1 MKVYPFALPFLISF
15 TAVLAKHS
23 ELPLQVDNFLG
34 TYCLDCHDSETRKGE
49 VSLDLLEIDWTDPH
63 SAKIWGR
70 VFEVIESG
78 EMPPE
83 KKKQPS
89 DMEIQEVS
97 NWLSHVLLEND
108 KPGGTVL
115 RRLSKDEYEKS
126 VSSLFKIPFT
136 VPSSFPSDLVS
147 HGFDNHGED
156 LVLSPTLMAEY
167 LEIATAAAD
176 RVLPPPRQKQRID
189 EQTITISPRDFTL
202 NFTTGHQIDG
212 VLRMVSSSDPLAR
225 GSVWPNRFEAKA
237 AGIYRV
243 KVDLSYFKPVDG
255 HVPEVHLLSHQA
267 DGNNFARASELK
279 KLAEFKVPMEKASTF
294 VAEVELQPGE
304 TIVIHYE
311 NAALHSDQTKDQSK
325 HIARVSQQLI
335 DLFRGD
341 HELGAAW
348 MKAGYVRG
356 DRGWGWLEKIEAIR
370 QEGGLD
376 IEGFD
381 PESSEVKKFAS
392 SMSRQPLVLVETM
405 CCYHF
410 SKGPG
415 LDVHRMSVT
424 GPLPS
429 DRKKVKLPANEFSS
443 MDFTGNLTE
452 AQRYRLVTS
461 RGTVAGSAVW
471 PSRFEA
477 KISGIY
483 NVQFDATAFAEADA
497 LYPAPTDVYEIELYA
512 RPSAGNAYQPLESMR
527 KVGEVRMGPQVGQ
540 VQNFSAEVKLEKG
553 ETLAFRWANGPLYS
567 DEGETDYSPKAFGEL
582 AKNKAIYAVVNE
594 MGTQVR
600 ELPPADF
607 YEAAMKRVREGNL
620 NLDDPALK
628 KAPNFKS
635 IPVLTAFIRIARQ
648 DLIRHGPAVDLIGAS
663 IDGPIRLVE
672 DTEMKE
678 QRLRTARFMGERE
691 GRDDREYAESI
702 LRPIIN
708 TAFRRPATD
717 AQVEKYLNIALNHQA
732 DGHRF
737 EDGIHLALRAVLC
750 SPNFLYRGQREGK
763 LDDYDLAARLSFFL
777 TSAPPDTL
785 LQKLAAKGQLSQPAK
800 LEEQTRRLLN
810 DRRVKNFLTSFTDQ
824 WLDLNVLP
832 DIMPDSRL
840 LKWNEK
846 DLAAIIAETELFVAE
861 ILRENHPIETFID
874 PSFTYLNKRNAK
886 LYNIKFPNSDT
897 MTRVGIKPG
906 GRHGGI
912 LGQASVMMA
921 TANGVDTQPVLRGVW
936 LLENVLGD
944 PVPEPPPEVPAVEPD
959 TSGAKSIRELLQK
972 HNADP
977 SCAGCHKKI
986 DPPGFAL
993 ENFDPV
999 GRWRDFYPVYE
1010 KVNGKVVRKDGL
1022 PVDAVGTMLDG
1033 TELRDVT
1040 DLKSYLVKNIDIFGN
1055 CLAEKL
1061 LVYATG
1067 RDLGFTERKEVEKVV
1082 KNVRQSGNGFQDLIV
1097 ALVLSESFQTK

>member
-1 MKVYPFALPFLISF
+1 MKVLPLGLFALFSINSAF
-15 TAVLAKHS
+15 AKVS
-23 ELPLQVDNFLG
+23 ELPEHTDNFLV
-34 TYCLDCHDSETRKGE
+34 TYCLDCHDEESRKGGINLE
-49 VSLDLLEIDWTDPH
+49 LFEIDWTDPH
-63 SAKIWGR
+63 SAPTWGKVYDVLQR
-70 VFEVIESG
+70 G
-78 EMPPE
+78 EMPPA
-83 KKKQPS
+83 KKKQPTEG
-89 DMEIQEVS
+89 DKLATIK
-97 NWLSHVLLEND
+97 WLEQTLLEND
-108 KPGGTVL
+108 KPGGTIL
-115 RRLSKDEYEKS
+115 RRLSKEEYEKS
-126 VSSLFKIPFT
+126 VSNLLKIPFT
-136 VPSSFPSDLVS
+136 VPSGFPSDSPS
-147 HGFDNHGED
+147 HGFDNHGGE
-156 LVLSPTLMAEY
+156 LVLSPPLMAQY
-167 LEIATAAAD
+167 LEIATSAAD
-176 RVLPPPRQKQRID
+176 QVLPPKGEPRKVQKKSSL
-189 EQTITISPRDFTL
+189 ISPGEFTL
-202 NFTTGHQIDG
+202 NFTTGHVVDG
-212 VLRMVSSSDPLAR
+212 VLRMVTSSDPLAR
-225 GSVWPNRFEAKA
+225 GSVWPNRFEART
-237 AGIYRV
+237 AGIYEV
-243 KVDLSYFKPVDG
+243 KIDLSYFKPVAG
-255 HVPEVHLLSHQA
+255 HVPEVHLLSRRS

-279 KLAEFKVPMEKASTF
+279 KLAEFKVPGEKPSSF
-294 VAEVELQPGE
+294 VAEVELQRGE

-311 NAALHSDQTKDQSK
+311 NAPLSSDQGKGRSK
-325 HIARVSQQLI
+325 HVERISEQLL
-335 DLFRGD
+335 DLFRDD

-348 MKAGYVRG
+348 MKAGYKRS
-356 DRGWGWLEKIEAIR
+356 DRGWSWLERIEAIR
-370 QEGGLD
+370 EKGGLD
-376 IEGFD
+376 VEGFD
-381 PESSEVKKFAS
+381 PEAPEVKKFAQA
-392 SMSRQPLVLVETM
+392 MSRQPVSLVETM
-405 CCYHF
+405 CCYLF
-410 SKGPG
+410 DKGPG
-415 LDVHRMSVT
+415 ISVHRMAVT

-429 DRKKVKLPANEFSS
+429 DRKKVELPANEFSS

-483 NVQFDATAFAEADA
+483 KVQFDATAFAEADA
-497 LYPAPTDVYEIELYA
+497 LYPAPTDFYEIELYA

-527 KVGEVRMGPQVGQ
+527 KVGEVRIGPQVGQ

-607 YEAAMKRVREGNL
+607 YQAAMKRVREGNL

-648 DLIRHGPAVDLIGAS
+648 DLIRHGPAVDLVGAS

-691 GRDDREYAESI
+691 GRNDRDYAEAI
-702 LRPIIN
+702 LKPLVD
-708 TAFRRPATD
+708 TAFRRPATEE
-717 AQVEKYLNIALNHQA
+717 QLGKYLDLALKHQA
-732 DGHRF
+732 AGHRL
-737 EDGIHLALRAVLC
+737 EDGLHLALRALLC

-777 TSAPPDTL
+777 TSSPPDESL
-785 LQKLAAKGQLSQPAK
+785 KKAAAKGKLSDPFE
-800 LEEQTRRLLN
+800 LEAQVRRLFKHY
-810 DRRVKNFLTSFTDQ
+810 RIKNFLSSFTGQ

-874 PSFTYLNKRNAK
+874 PAFTYLNKRNAR
-886 LYNIKFPNSDT
+886 LYDIKFPNSEK
-897 MTRVGIKPG
+897 MTRVKIKPG

-944 PVPEPPPEVPAVEPD
+944 PVPEPPPDVPAVEPD
-959 TSGAKSIRELLQK
+959 ISGAKSIRELLQK
-972 HNADP
+972 HNADA

-999 GRWRDFYPVYE
+999 GRWRDHYPVYE
-1010 KVNGKVVRKDGL
+1010 KVGEKVVRKDGL
-1022 PVDAVGTMLDG
+1022 PVDAAGVMKDG
-1033 TELRDVT
+1033 TRLQDVT
-1040 DLKSYLVKNIDIFGN
+1040 DLKQYLIENIDVFGH

-1067 RDLGFTERKEVEKVV
+1067 RDLGFGDRREVERIV
-1082 KNVRQSGNGFQDLIV
+1082 KKVRQEGNGFQDLIV
-1097 ALVLSESFQTK
+1097 ALVLSESFRTK

>member
-1 MKVYPFALPFLISF
+1 MKVYPFALSFLISF

-202 NFTTGHQIDG
+202 NFTTGYVIDD
-212 VLRMVSSSDPLAR
+212 VLRMVNSSDPLAR
-225 GSVWPNRFEAKA
+225 GSVWPNRFEAKV

-392 SMSRQPLVLVETM
+392 LMSRQPLVLVETM

-415 LDVHRMSVT
+415 LNVHRMS
-424 GPLPS
+424 
-429 DRKKVKLPANEFSS
+429 
-443 MDFTGNLTE
+443 
-452 AQRYRLVTS
+452 
-461 RGTVAGSAVW
+461 
-471 PSRFEA
+471 
-477 KISGIY
+477 ISG
-483 NVQFDATAFAEADA
+483 
-497 LYPAPTDVYEIELYA
+497 
-512 RPSAGNAYQPLESMR
+512 
-527 KVGEVRMGPQVGQ
+527 
-540 VQNFSAEVKLEKG
+540 
-553 ETLAFRWANGPLYS
+553 
-567 DEGETDYSPKAFGEL
+567 
-582 AKNKAIYAVVNE
+582 
-594 MGTQVR
+594 
-600 ELPPADF
+600 
-607 YEAAMKRVREGNL
+607 
-620 NLDDPALK
+620 
-628 KAPNFKS
+628 
-635 IPVLTAFIRIARQ
+635 PV
-648 DLIRHGPAVDLIGAS
+648 
-663 IDGPIRLVE
+663 RLVE
-672 DTEMKE
+672 DERDIE
-678 QRLRTARFMGERE
+678 QRKITNRFLGERK
-691 GRDDREYAESI
+691 GRNDREYAEAI
-702 LRPIIN
+702 LRPLVN
-708 TAFRRPATD
+708 AAFRRPATD

-785 LQKLAAKGQLSQPAK
+785 LQKLASKGQLSQPAK

-840 LKWNEK
+840 LNWNEK

-897 MTRVGIKPG
+897 MARVDIKPG

-959 TSGAKSIRELLQK
+959 TSGAKSIRDLLQK

>member
-1 MKVYPFALPFLISF
+1 M
-15 TAVLAKHS
+15 
-23 ELPLQVDNFLG
+23 DNFLG
-34 TYCLDCHDSETRKGE
+34 TYCLDCHDAETRKGE

-70 VFEVIESG
+70 VFEVIKSG

-176 RVLPPPRQKQRID
+176 RVLPPPREKQRID

-335 DLFRGD
+335 DLFRDD

-415 LDVHRMSVT
+415 LNVHRMSVT

-429 DRKKVKLPANEFSS
+429 DRKKVELPANEFSS

-461 RGTVAGSAVW
+461 RGTVAVS
-471 PSRFEA
+471 
-477 KISGIY
+477 Y
-483 NVQFDATAFAEADA
+483 TH
-497 LYPAPTDVYEIELYA
+497 LTLPTI
-512 RPSAGNAYQPLESMR
+512 
-527 KVGEVRMGPQVGQ
+527 
-540 VQNFSAEVKLEKG
+540 
-553 ETLAFRWANGPLYS
+553 
-567 DEGETDYSPKAFGEL
+567 
-582 AKNKAIYAVVNE
+582 
-594 MGTQVR
+594 
-600 ELPPADF
+600 
-607 YEAAMKRVREGNL
+607 
-620 NLDDPALK
+620 
-628 KAPNFKS
+628 
-635 IPVLTAFIRIARQ
+635 
-648 DLIRHGPAVDLIGAS
+648 
-663 IDGPIRLVE
+663 
-672 DTEMKE
+672 
-678 QRLRTARFMGERE
+678 
-691 GRDDREYAESI
+691 
-702 LRPIIN
+702 
-708 TAFRRPATD
+708 
-717 AQVEKYLNIALNHQA
+717 
-732 DGHRF
+732 
-737 EDGIHLALRAVLC
+737 C
-750 SPNFLYRGQREGK
+750 S
-763 LDDYDLAARLSFFL
+763 
-777 TSAPPDTL
+777 
-785 LQKLAAKGQLSQPAK
+785 
-800 LEEQTRRLLN
+800 
-810 DRRVKNFLTSFTDQ
+810 V
-824 WLDLNVLP
+824 
-832 DIMPDSRL
+832 
-840 LKWNEK
+840 
-846 DLAAIIAETELFVAE
+846 
-861 ILRENHPIETFID
+861 
-874 PSFTYLNKRNAK
+874 
-886 LYNIKFPNSDT
+886 
-897 MTRVGIKPG
+897 
-906 GRHGGI
+906 
-912 LGQASVMMA
+912 
-921 TANGVDTQPVLRGVW
+921 
-936 LLENVLGD
+936 
-944 PVPEPPPEVPAVEPD
+944 
-959 TSGAKSIRELLQK
+959 
-972 HNADP
+972 
-977 SCAGCHKKI
+977 
-986 DPPGFAL
+986 
-993 ENFDPV
+993 
-999 GRWRDFYPVYE
+999 
-1010 KVNGKVVRKDGL
+1010 
-1022 PVDAVGTMLDG
+1022 
-1033 TELRDVT
+1033 
-1040 DLKSYLVKNIDIFGN
+1040 
-1055 CLAEKL
+1055 
-1061 LVYATG
+1061 
-1067 RDLGFTERKEVEKVV
+1067 
-1082 KNVRQSGNGFQDLIV
+1082 
-1097 ALVLSESFQTK
+1097 